1 MEIIKGA
8 YNAAVQK
15 VDALQGTELQKK
27 VKEATSNENWGTS
40 GSLKSE
46 IASASGD
53 YQAFREIMDVLW
65 KRITEK
71 PENWRIVFKSLDLLM
86 FLLKNGHQ
94 RIVEEVRDH
103 QFTLRPLNNFTFV
116 EPDTGLDRGR
126 GIRELV
132 KQIIDL
138 SGDKKRLQQARDEAS
153 KQMSKLS
160 GMASNAISSE
170 GSGNYGGFGNN
181 NNSGGGGYNSN
192 YSANQYKSRSYDD
205 PEPYS
210 EKPISSYT
218 NADEDKKK

>member
-86 FLLKNGHQ
+86 FLLK
-94 RIVEEVRDH
+94 
-103 QFTLRPLNNFTFV
+103 
-116 EPDTGLDRGR
+116 
-126 GIRELV
+126 
-132 KQIIDL
+132 KW
-138 SGDKKRLQQARDEAS
+138 
-153 KQMSKLS
+153 
-160 GMASNAISSE
+160 SST
-170 GSGNYGGFGNN
+170 YCR
-181 NNSGGGGYNSN
+181 
-192 YSANQYKSRSYDD
+192 RS
-205 PEPYS
+205 S
-210 EKPISSYT
+210 
-218 NADEDKKK
+218 